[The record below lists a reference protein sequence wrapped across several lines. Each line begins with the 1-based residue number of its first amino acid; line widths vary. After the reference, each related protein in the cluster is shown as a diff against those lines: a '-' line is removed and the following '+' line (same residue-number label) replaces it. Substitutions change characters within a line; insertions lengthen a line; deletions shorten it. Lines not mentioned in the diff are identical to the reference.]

1 MKKPLLLGTSA
12 LITMWTCL
20 LVTNKRANAQTPT
33 YDLASDWSL
42 SGASLKGMP
51 FGPDGAWGVYSVH
64 FKSEAEYWAEFDR
77 AMHFTISNPWL
88 ELYNID
94 GWWLGG
100 SPETRKPMVG
110 KNVGEGN
117 IPGKLHGTY
126 YDWPL
131 GKVAA
136 CGWPASDHGKAEGA
150 MATVAWTAPQAMEVG
165 VTGAIWTVGQ
175 YLDVAERRTRVMM
188 WITRWSGGAGR
199 ETLFHDVL
207 VPLWTEGYD
216 SEHPETFAQIL
227 GKQASQLQT
236 IRVKRGDSIAVGFYW
251 DGTASKP
258 GLNGIDFKVIGKP
271 GTK

>member
-1 MKKPLLLGTSA
+1 MDQKSRMTKPTKKLP
-12 LITMWTCL
+12 
-20 LVTNKRANAQTPT
+20 R
-33 YDLASDWSL
+33 
-42 SGASLKGMP
+42 
-51 FGPDGAWGVYSVH
+51 
-64 FKSEAEYWAEFDR
+64 
-77 AMHFTISNPWL
+77 
-88 ELYNID
+88 
-94 GWWLGG
+94 
-100 SPETRKPMVG
+100 
-110 KNVGEGN
+110 
-117 IPGKLHGTY
+117 
-126 YDWPL
+126 
-131 GKVAA
+131 
-136 CGWPASDHGKAEGA
+136 
-150 MATVAWTAPQAMEVG
+150 
-165 VTGAIWTVGQ
+165 GQ